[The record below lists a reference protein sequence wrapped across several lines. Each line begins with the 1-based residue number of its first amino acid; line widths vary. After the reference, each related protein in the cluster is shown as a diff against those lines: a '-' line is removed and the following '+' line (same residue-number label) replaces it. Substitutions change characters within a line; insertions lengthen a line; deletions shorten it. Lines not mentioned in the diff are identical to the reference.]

1 MAKLGT
7 QYGDLMVS
15 KKVDDVVMY
24 LFENMEHDWMGI
36 MPDDFADHI
45 YDAMKV
51 AMVRYFRQDGNQE
64 LVDEV
69 LERFSSVGGQ
79 PLIKLGG

>member
-1 MAKLGT
+1 
-7 QYGDLMVS
+7 
-15 KKVDDVVMY
+15 MY

-69 LERFSSVGGQ
+69 LERFS
-79 PLIKLGG
+79 